1 MAKGTL
7 LNGSIPGS
15 KPLPLTSHFGRTP
28 VAAQVEQA
36 GGDRVSSPAPLRSC
50 VACNA
55 APATHIVSLANEP
68 KVPTGIL
75 PNLCLTCACVRA
87 EEKQIAR
94 LTADAN
100 RASGLKAPLA
110 KCAGCK
116 RGVLDPFTGKGQKWH
131 RACWF
136 KSDEWRS
143 MPQSEPEEGSPLA
156 GLIGVGR

>member
-1 MAKGTL
+1 MPRKLIAPPEAAPAIL
-7 LNGSIPGS
+7 AYYHAV
-15 KPLPLTSHFGRTP
+15 TSHP
-28 VAAQVEQA
+28 SAPA
-36 GGDRVSSPAPLRSC
+36 GGPEVERVRGTDTPARSC
-50 VACNA
+50 TACKS
-55 APATHIVSLANEP
+55 APATHIVSLALEP

-75 PNLCLTCACVRA
+75 PNLCLSCACVRA

-100 RASGLKAPLA
+100 RASGLKASLA

-143 MPQSEPEEGSPLA
+143 MPQSEPEDANPLKD
-156 GLIGVGR
+156 LLW